1 MMKLLVILLCIEE
14 NEFFKNLPTQ
24 SLDGETKNS
33 HWAFGYKDHYIW
45 ISTILVPW
53 IRS

>member
-14 NEFFKNLPTQ
+14 NELFKNLPTQ

-33 HWAFGYKDHYIW
+33 RCVFGYEDHYVW
-45 ISTILVPW
+45 IVPW